1 MDAALALIRT
11 DGYKSLTIEGI
22 AARAGV
28 AKTTV
33 YRSWPSKAAV
43 VMDAIYATSGTRLA
57 FPGTGSVRDA
67 LRHQMTRLVEVFTD
81 PDFVGPYVGLLSEC
95 QHDPALAQELRRRLI
110 APRRAAVVELLRSGV
125 EQGEL
130 RGDLEVEAA
139 IDGLYGALYYRL
151 LVSHEP
157 LTEPYV
163 ETIIEQALDGIGA
176 PSANA

>member
-1 MDAALALIRT
+1 MISDAAALPP
-11 DGYKSLTIEGI
+11 DD
-22 AARAGV
+22 V
-28 AKTTV
+28 AT
-33 YRSWPSKAAV
+33 AV
-43 VMDAIYATSGTRLA
+43 LDRM
-57 FPGTGSVRDA
+57 
-67 LRHQMTRLVEVFTD
+67 EE
-81 PDFVGPYVGLLSEC
+81 VGLVDDSAYADMLVRS
-95 QHDPALAQELRRRLI
+95 QQAGRGLARRALAQELRRRLI